1 MFLVGLPP
9 GVSEGDNM
17 RTQSPLIP
25 VEQALRRT
33 ELITACGIILAC
45 LENLSNP
52 RAFDDDGLMSW
63 QVGRTRFK
71 WTADK
76 RADILN
82 KVMSPPGYQSVIA
95 LRMAAAAV
103 VLSQESERRNKAVAY
118 WILVLTNLLLSLRHN
133 FGGDGSDHMN
143 MVVSA
148 ALAIGSLFP
157 GDARAKEACAWFV
170 TGQSCLSYL
179 ASGVSKLTSTYWRNG
194 EAMTGIFRTH
204 TYGDKRLHQVLQKSP
219 LLSKA
224 GGWSV
229 ILGEITF
236 PLVLLTP
243 KKIALGI
250 LGTGVSFHL
259 GNAVFM
265 GLNRFVWAFS
275 ATYPSVAHCS
285 RGLRQPRLLGPGGG
299 R

>member
-1 MFLVGLPP
+1 
-9 GVSEGDNM
+9 M
-17 RTQSPLIP
+17 RTKSSLIP
-25 VEQALRRT
+25 VEYALRRT
-33 ELITACGIILAC
+33 EFITAAGIILAC
-45 LENLSNP
+45 IENLSNN

-76 RADILN
+76 RADFLN
-82 KVMSPPGYQSVIA
+82 AVMSPPGYQSVVA

-103 VLSQESERRNKAVAY
+103 VLSQKTENRNKAVAY
-118 WILVLTNLLLSLRHN
+118 WLLVLTNMLMALRHN

-143 MVVSA
+143 MMVCG
-148 ALAIGSLFP
+148 ALAVGSLFP
-157 GDARAKEACAWFV
+157 GDTRAKEACSWFIA
-170 TGQSCLSYL
+170 GQSCLSYL
-179 ASGVSKLTSTYWRNG
+179 ASGASKMTSTYWRNG

-204 TYGDKRLHQVLQKSP
+204 TYGDERLHKLFQKSP
-219 LLSKA
+219 LLAKA

-236 PLVLLTP
+236 PLVLLVP
-243 KKIALGI
+243 KKLALSI

-285 RGLRQPRLLGPGGG
+285 RSLRMRALPGSGGG